1 MMCCGTEHPWR
12 TLAAASRLW
21 SAPFQFFPVFLLSQF
36 NLNPAFLIQK
46 RLNRTNPVES
56 NPHMKIKLPLSLL
69 AAASLALSSAA
80 FAAGA
85 KTYQVTGPVLEVT
98 DSMIVIEKG
107 AKKERWEIN
116 RDANTKVTG
125 DLKVGEKVTV
135 TYTMTATDA
144 EVKAGKGGKKDKN
157 EAAKAAPTP

>member
-1 MMCCGTEHPWR
+1 MKMK
-12 TLAAASRLW
+12 
-21 SAPFQFFPVFLLSQF
+21 SA
-36 NLNPAFLIQK
+36 
-46 RLNRTNPVES
+46 
-56 NPHMKIKLPLSLL
+56 LSLL
-69 AAASLALSSAA
+69 AATSLALSSAA

-125 DLKVGEKVTV
+125 DVKVGEKVTV
-135 TYTMTATDA
+135 TYTMTATEA
-144 EVKAGKGGKKDKN
+144 EVKAGKGAKK
-157 EAAKAAPTP
+157 EAKAAPTP

>member
-1 MMCCGTEHPWR
+1 M
-12 TLAAASRLW
+12 
-21 SAPFQFFPVFLLSQF
+21 
-36 NLNPAFLIQK
+36 
-46 RLNRTNPVES
+46 
-56 NPHMKIKLPLSLL
+56 
-69 AAASLALSSAA
+69 AAASLALSSVA

-135 TYTMTATDA
+135 TYTMTATEA
-144 EVKAGKGGKKDKN
+144 EVKAGKGAKK
-157 EAAKAAPTP
+157 EAKAAPTP